1 MRHIPAHGAGWSGA
15 DWRAVDI
22 KISVDFQGVVDA
34 LNGAALQQVPFVM
47 SKTLNTIA
55 KGVQDR
61 IKQQLPVKFD
71 RPTPFTQKGVFMT
84 AATKALP
91 SAHVFFPN
99 SQEQMGKAEREY
111 IRPGA
116 QGAAAR
122 HQKKTEF
129 LLTRMG
135 FLPAGWVTVPG
146 SYFKD
151 GKLDGYG
158 NISGAYYKQMI
169 RALQIKTTKGPPKPP
184 SMASQKRAARMGVSS
199 EFFAVGTGTNKLGN
213 HGGWLPSGVYK
224 RTGPGGRKLAQYLL
238 FVKKASYKQRL
249 DLQAEAQTFMDQGHG
264 QKAFDD
270 AVKEIT
276 DKFPAR

>member
-1 MRHIPAHGAGWSGA
+1 M
-15 DWRAVDI
+15 VEI
-22 KISVDFQGVVDA
+22 KISVDFKGVVDA
-34 LNGAALQQVPFVM
+34 LNGAALKQVPFVM

-55 KGVQDR
+55 KGVQER

-71 RPTPFTQKGVFMT
+71 NPTPFTQKGVFMS
-84 AATKALP
+84 AATKAKP
-91 SAHVFFPN
+91 EAQVYFPE
-99 SQEQMGKAEREY
+99 SQEESGKALREY

-116 QGAAAR
+116 EGTSAR

-135 FLPAGWVTVPG
+135 YLPAGWVTVPG

-151 GKLDGYG
+151 GGKLDTYG
-158 NISGAYYKQMI
+158 NIPGSYYKQII
-169 RALQIKTTKGPPKPP
+169 RSLQIKTTKGPPKPP
-184 SMASQKRAARMGVSS
+184 SLASQKRAAKMGVAS

-238 FVKKASYKQRL
+238 FVRRASYRQRL
-249 DLQAEAQTFMDQGHG
+249 DLQDEAQTFINQGGG

-276 DKFPAR
+276 AKFPAR